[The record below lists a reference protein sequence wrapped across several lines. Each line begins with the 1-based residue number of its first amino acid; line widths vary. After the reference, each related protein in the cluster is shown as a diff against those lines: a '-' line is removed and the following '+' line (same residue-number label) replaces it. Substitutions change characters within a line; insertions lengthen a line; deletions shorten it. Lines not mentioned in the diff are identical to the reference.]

1 MDQSSTWKPRNRLM
15 SVREESKLENQT
27 QMELHGP
34 IMAGNVGQNLPLL
47 TQLLTIMDALIVP
60 VVFSVSLITS

>member
-1 MDQSSTWKPRNRLM
+1 M

-34 IMAGNVGQNLPLL
+34 TMAGNVGLNLPLL

-60 VVFSVSLITS
+60 AVFSVSLISS